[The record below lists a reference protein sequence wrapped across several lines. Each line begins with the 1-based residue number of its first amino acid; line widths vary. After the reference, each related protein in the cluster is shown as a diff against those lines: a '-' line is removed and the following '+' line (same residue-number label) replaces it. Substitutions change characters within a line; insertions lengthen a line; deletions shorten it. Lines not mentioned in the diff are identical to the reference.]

1 MQSEEVAVIETVNR
15 VYRAQVPAR
24 VGLLGNP
31 SDGFKGKTL
40 SLLIKNFCATV
51 ELLVHND
58 PADNTIEIVP
68 HARFDRFNYNG
79 CCTFTYLIIYSHNH
93 SLTQFTTGI
102 DDLVTNISVH
112 GYYGGIRLLQAT
124 VKTFGKL
131 CNRVGIV
138 LNKATG
144 FKLTYD
150 TTIPRMVGLSGS
162 SAIIIATMR
171 VLMKY
176 YNLTIKDLDVTK
188 EQFPQLI
195 LDIEKNELDIAAGL
209 QDRVI
214 QSYGGLVFMD
224 FSNPPSSSSVLDMM
238 NDHIYCRTEL
248 ALGIYKSLNPALLP
262 CLYLAYNTSF
272 GGDSGKVHSTVKSR
286 WQKNDPELLEGLYPN
301 LYPNL
306 IPPNLHSLL
315 INCY

>member
-1 MQSEEVAVIETVNR
+1 MVTLQSIHIH
-15 VYRAQVPAR
+15 
-24 VGLLGNP
+24 
-31 SDGFKGKTL
+31 S
-40 SLLIKNFCATV
+40 
-51 ELLVHND
+51 H
-58 PADNTIEIVP
+58 
-68 HARFDRFNYNG
+68 
-79 CCTFTYLIIYSHNH
+79 TYSIS
-93 SLTQFTTGI
+93 TGI
-102 DDLVTNISVH
+102 DDLVANISVH

-144 FKLTYD
+144 FRLAYD

-238 NDHIYCRTEL
+238 NEHIYCRAEL
-248 ALGIYKSLNPALLP
+248 ALGIYKPLNPILLP

-286 WQKNDPELLEGLYPN
+286 WQKNDPELLEGSSF
-301 LYPNL
+301 
-306 IPPNLHSLL
+306 PPPYSLHSL
-315 INCY
+315 IIHNNDYYH

>member
-1 MQSEEVAVIETVNR
+1 MDE
-15 VYRAQVPAR
+15 
-24 VGLLGNP
+24 
-31 SDGFKGKTL
+31 
-40 SLLIKNFCATV
+40 
-51 ELLVHND
+51 
-58 PADNTIEIVP
+58 
-68 HARFDRFNYNG
+68 
-79 CCTFTYLIIYSHNH
+79 
-93 SLTQFTTGI
+93 
-102 DDLVTNISVH
+102 LVTNISIH

-238 NDHIYCRTEL
+238 NDHIYCRSEL
-248 ALGIYKSLNPALLP
+248 ALGVYKSLKPGLLP

-272 GGDSGKVHSTVKSR
+272 GGESGKVHSTVKSR
-286 WQKNDPELLEGLYPN
+286 WQKNDPELLEGTPCLSSAPFHLNPRLNTMCPHSHLYPLVN
-301 LYPNL
+301 TS
-306 IPPNLHSLL
+306 SLQQSYSF
-315 INCY
+315 IH